1 MNIRRIYVR
10 RNDRIKVYSGYLELI
25 SNQLDYWARVQQAM
39 LQRFTDHLHHVRQ
52 HEKALERNYNLERGS
67 LRGAHF
73 IFGSSRAMREGLA
86 NQQFRRTLV
95 DGDLRFVVQVNLNN
109 REVKTF
115 TTNSDEDLEIFKTYR
130 MTNNFFGDV
139 TINDPITRVD

>member
-1 MNIRRIYVR
+1 
-10 RNDRIKVYSGYLELI
+10 
-25 SNQLDYWARVQQAM
+25 
-39 LQRFTDHLHHVRQ
+39 
-52 HEKALERNYNLERGS
+52 
-67 LRGAHF
+67 
-73 IFGSSRAMREGLA
+73 MREGLA

-95 DGDLRFVVQVNLNN
+95 DGELRFVVQVNLNN

-130 MTNNFFGDV
+130 MTNNFFGDA